1 MDYKSPRLAYE
12 IEMKKRAEIKEARRS
27 EEIALNERRKKR
39 AEEKRIKLENERRL
53 KIRGKLS
60 NPNTFRLS

>member
-1 MDYKSPRLAYE
+1 
-12 IEMKKRAEIKEARRS
+12 MKKRAEIKEARRL

-53 KIRGKLS
+53 KIRGNLS
-60 NPNTFRLS
+60 NFKTFRLS

>member
-1 MDYKSPRLAYE
+1 
-12 IEMKKRAEIKEARRS
+12 MKKRAEIKEARRL

-39 AEEKRIKLENERRL
+39 AEEKRINLEDEPRL